1 MVEQKNEEQDS
12 KVVVAVGS
20 KQKEPKSN
28 CEKNAKIILEF
39 LQNCTPYE
47 GDAIRVMVNATKEET
62 SMESMKKEDMLAVNR
77 YLNYGLVKEDGD
89 TISKVL
95 VHRQKR
101 AQTLM
106 KSVAAFVS
114 KNEIV
119 QVSCLLM
126 MISADNATLNTTC
139 KNLPSRSEDSRN
151 ANGQQQGYTAAN
163 PTGGAK

>member
-28 CEKNAKIILEF
+28 CEKKAKVILEF

-47 GDAIRVMVNATKEET
+47 GDAIRVMVSATKDET
-62 SMESMKKEDMLAVNR
+62 SIDTMKKEDILAVNR
-77 YLNYGLVKEDGD
+77 FLNYGLVKEDAD
-89 TISKVL
+89 TMTKVL
-95 VHRQKR
+95 VHRQQR

-106 KSVAAFVS
+106 KSVAAFVN

-119 QVSCLLM
+119 LISCLLM
-126 MISADNATLNTTC
+126 MISADHATLNTTC
-139 KNLPSRSEDSRN
+139 KNLPTKSEDARGSN
-151 ANGQQQGYTAAN
+151 SQQQGTAKAN
-163 PTGGAK
+163 ATGVIK